1 MAIDVRSLQ
10 EGREGYF
17 GRESQERVN
26 EATPAATAASAGRPT
41 SSVRRA
47 PTYWSINQ
55 NYYEAISV
63 PE

>member
-1 MAIDVRSLQ
+1 MSRAAGVAIDVRSLQ

-26 EATPAATAASAGRPT
+26 EATPAAAVAAAAGRPT

-47 PTYWSINQ
+47 PTY
-55 NYYEAISV
+55 
-63 PE
+63 

>member
-26 EATPAATAASAGRPT
+26 EATPVAAAAAGRPT

-47 PTYWSINQ
+47 PTYWRINQ